1 MYLIRKF
8 SYPERSE
15 EMKNKRFDLDL
26 GNWGPYNKDFLGVCH
41 IADRERGATFN
52 VEMFP
57 GFFRRKVMASYST
70 SDMGLKMWGANADLT
85 HFSYRYELE
94 WKDRVYC
101 DTDFYITD
109 DSRCDIICTFVNN
122 TDLVQSVNMN
132 LCASLQYPLNK
143 DAKIRKSF
151 RIPCEVSLPDGAR
164 FVDALDYDHIVCG
177 ETLASDGRY
186 LGEEYV
192 FGATGKCTAISDKY
206 FCLNTH
212 FVNYTLQKSD
222 NKLLIRYIAKKD
234 TKLIFA
240 LSGTE
245 TELSLKASDSFV
257 TATVTLPVHDDG
269 AILQIRNTGAG
280 VTIDSLVFGD
290 CCEKAVFTERRASV
304 EPKRVVDGNKMTLT
318 YEGIPTVYTIEWS
331 EPAQMVRRYYY
342 DDIGQALTLRI
353 HDHVS
358 EVLATSDSFCVYE
371 NVLSEPLYLAAG
383 ETKRLTFTVSTRGGV
398 SPKQSELYRV
408 ASNSDGAPYAFSQ
421 NMMAANTFLN
431 VVFPIYT
438 RRQYIRHNTPGR
450 QWDSLY
456 SWDSGFIGMGLATA
470 DFERG
475 FDCLN
480 TYLVPPGDIHS
491 PYIFHGSVVPTQIYL
506 YQYLFNKYPH
516 HRARLKELYPMVK
529 QYFDFYAD
537 MDKKPGQMKSGLI
550 KTWDVFYNSGGWDD
564 YPPQLYMHNTNSEEV
579 GTHNTT
585 PVITSAVTVLIAKI
599 LRSISLELGIDD
611 TADYDRAIEKYSYAI
626 QKYTWNEE
634 TGYFSY
640 LLHDKDGNPTGFLK
654 YSDGSDFNRGFDG
667 IYPFLAAITTDYQS
681 SRILDNVREG
691 LFTRSG
697 VGVVDK
703 RAPYYRTD
711 GYWNGS
717 VWMPHQWE
725 LWKSLFDYGEGELA
739 YRIASTALSLWK
751 REVEETYCCFENFMS
766 ESGRGSGFHQFSG
779 LSTPV
784 LMFFESYYKPGTVT
798 LGFLANSISEE
809 WNEDKSALSLIYK
822 NSAKKAKALI
832 CLNESAEYSFTCN
845 NRPIISK
852 KITLGAYEVEL
863 PEGEGKIIATKI

>member
-1 MYLIRKF
+1 MEK
-8 SYPERSE
+8 
-15 EMKNKRFDLDL
+15 KRFDLNI

-41 IADRERGATFN
+41 IADRRLGASFN
-52 VEMFP
+52 VELFP

-70 SDMGLKMWGANADLT
+70 SDMGLKMWGANASLT

-109 DSRCDIICTFVNN
+109 DSRCDIVCTFVNN
-122 TDLVQSVNMN
+122 TELVQSVNMN

-143 DAKIRKSF
+143 DAKLRKSF
-151 RIPCEVSLPDGAR
+151 RMPTQVTLPKGCR
-164 FVDALDYDHIVCG
+164 FVDALEYDYINCS

-192 FGATGKCTAISDKY
+192 DGATGNCTAISDKY
-206 FCLNTH
+206 FCLNSH
-212 FVNYTLQKSD
+212 YVNYTLQKSD
-222 NKLLIRYIAKKD
+222 KKLLIRYIAAEE
-234 TKLIFA
+234 TKLVFVVDKVEK
-240 LSGTE
+240 T
-245 TELSLKASDSFV
+245 LSLKPSDNFV
-257 TATVTLPVHDDG
+257 VAAIDLPDHGDG
-269 AILQIRNTGAG
+269 AVLKICNTGKG
-280 VTIDSLVFGD
+280 VTIDSLVFGVLAED
-290 CCEKAVFTERRASV
+290 TVFTSVKANV
-304 EPKRVVDGNKMTLT
+304 EPNRVVAGNKMTLT
-318 YEGIPTVYTIEWS
+318 YDGIPTVYTIEWN
-331 EPAQMVRRYYY
+331 EPMQMVRRYYY

-358 EVLATSDSFCVYE
+358 EILATSDAFCVYE
-371 NVLSEPLYLAAG
+371 NLLSEPLYLEAG
-383 ETKRLTFTVSTRGGV
+383 ERRTLTFTVSSKDGV
-398 SPKQSELYRV
+398 LPEKADVYKV
-408 ASNSDGAPYAFSQ
+408 KSNSDGERFAFSQ

-431 VVFPIYT
+431 VVYPIYT

-470 DFERG
+470 DFDRG

-480 TYLVPPGDIHS
+480 TYLVPVGDIHS

-506 YQYLFNKYPH
+506 YQYLFNKYPEK
-516 HRARLKELYPMVK
+516 RDRLKELYPMVK
-529 QYFDFYAD
+529 QYFDFYAN
-537 MDKKPGQMKSGLI
+537 MDRKPGQMKSGLI
-550 KTWDVFYNSGGWDD
+550 KTWDIFYNSGGWDD
-564 YPPQLYMHNTNSEEV
+564 YPPQLYMHNTNSEED

-599 LRSISLELGIDD
+599 LRSISLEFGIDD
-611 TADYDRAIEKYSYAI
+611 IADYDRAIEKYSYAI
-626 QKYTWNEE
+626 QKHTWNDK

-640 LLHDKDGNPTGFLK
+640 LLHDKDGNPKEFLK
-654 YSDGSDFNRGFDG
+654 YSDGTDFNCGFDG
-667 IYPFLAAITTDYQS
+667 IYPYLAAITTDYQS
-681 SRILDNVREG
+681 SRIISNIKEG
-691 LFTRSG
+691 LFTKSG

-725 LWKSLFDYGEGELA
+725 LWKSLFDYGECDLA
-739 YRIASTALSLWK
+739 YKIADTALTLWQ

-809 WNEDKSALSLIYK
+809 WNKDKSYLRLAYK
-822 NSAKKAKALI
+822 NSAKHAKALI
-832 CLNESAEYSFTCN
+832 CMNESGDYSFSSLG
-845 NRPIISK
+845 RRLEAK
-852 KITLGAYEVEL
+852 KVTNGAYEVEL
-863 PEGEGKIIATKI
+863 SCGEGEIEVKKI